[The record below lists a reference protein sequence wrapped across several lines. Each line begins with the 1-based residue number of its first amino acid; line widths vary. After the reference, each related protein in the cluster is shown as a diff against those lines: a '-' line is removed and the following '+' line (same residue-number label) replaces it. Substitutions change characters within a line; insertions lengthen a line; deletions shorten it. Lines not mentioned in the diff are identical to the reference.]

1 MPRFQLLTRSSA
13 FVFASALAIGLAF
26 PLTLF
31 NSDSANAAGITTL
44 TVTSTGPLTAG
55 QVNSAPIVV
64 TFTSP
69 TELTAHDA
77 NSAYLSL
84 VGAVAV
90 TQPSGSDC
98 TGVVT
103 IQNNHGF
110 STGCA
115 LFASRNVNTQAMG
128 FASNGNW
135 PAGTI
140 WTFTYDAN
148 TLTLPNAA
156 TMIVRVSTFL
166 ALSART
172 DFDAGEL
179 AVPLVGYVAPTK
191 TVTFDAN
198 GGDGTM
204 ANQVASAATNLTA
217 SSFTRSGY
225 SFTGWNTLAN
235 GAGTAFTD
243 AASFPFAGDQTLYAQ
258 WAAIPVAQ
266 PATLDAVTS
275 DPKLAVTG
283 TSSDSANLWTNSAL
297 MITTGL
303 GLLLVVQLRTRSQ
316 SYIYSI
322 NQLSKSAWKNYLS
335 SSGHN

>member
-1 MPRFQLLTRSSA
+1 MGNFGSS
-13 FVFASALAIGLAF
+13 VI
-26 PLTLF
+26 
-31 NSDSANAAGITTL
+31 
-44 TVTSTGPLTAG
+44 
-55 QVNSAPIVV
+55 
-64 TFTSP
+64 
-69 TELTAHDA
+69 
-77 NSAYLSL
+77 
-84 VGAVAV
+84 
-90 TQPSGSDC
+90 
-98 TGVVT
+98 
-103 IQNNHGF
+103 
-110 STGCA
+110 
-115 LFASRNVNTQAMG
+115 
-128 FASNGNW
+128 W
-135 PAGTI
+135 PAGTT

-156 TMIVRVSTFL
+156 TMTVNASTFL
-166 ALSART
+166 ASSPPTYFDSAQLSVS
-172 DFDAGEL
+172 L
-179 AVPLVGYVAPTK
+179 SGYVAPTK

-204 ANQVASAATNLTA
+204 ANQLASAATNLTA

-243 AASFPFAGDQTLYAQ
+243 TASFPFTADQTLYAQ

-283 TSSDSANLWTNSAL
+283 ASSDSANLWTNSAL

-335 SSGHN
+335 SGGHN